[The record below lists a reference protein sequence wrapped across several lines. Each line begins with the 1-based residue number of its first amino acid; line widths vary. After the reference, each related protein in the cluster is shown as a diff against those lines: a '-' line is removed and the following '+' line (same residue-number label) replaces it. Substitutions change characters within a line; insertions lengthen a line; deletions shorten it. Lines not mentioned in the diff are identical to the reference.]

1 MKSLKLAAA
10 GAFAVAMSFAANT
23 AQAGSCRTIGGV
35 AEMPTRAIAEFMA
48 DAALKNA
55 IASHGMKPAGP
66 ITMKCKDD
74 TLTTTC
80 TARRNACH

>member
-1 MKSLKLAAA
+1 MTALRFSLALIVSLLLGTMHAEAACR
-10 GAFAVAMSFAANT
+10 
-23 AQAGSCRTIGGV
+23 QAGGL

-55 IASHGMKPAGP
+55 IAAHGWKASGP
-66 ITMKCKDD
+66 ITMKCTDG

-80 TARRNACH
+80 TARRRACD

>member
-1 MKSLKLAAA
+1 MIRINCTLVAACALAASL
-10 GAFAVAMSFAANT
+10 GAAQT
-23 AQAGSCRTIGGV
+23 AQASCRTVGGV

-55 IASHGMKPAGP
+55 IAGHNMKPAGP

>member
-1 MKSLKLAAA
+1 MQRTGSINNPSPIGQGSVRLVMVFAPLEANA
-10 GAFAVAMSFAANT
+10 G
-23 AQAGSCRTIGGV
+23 CRQSGGI
-35 AEMPTRAIAEFMA
+35 AEMPTRAVAEFMA

-55 IASHGMKPAGP
+55 IGP

-80 TARRNACH
+80 TARRRACD